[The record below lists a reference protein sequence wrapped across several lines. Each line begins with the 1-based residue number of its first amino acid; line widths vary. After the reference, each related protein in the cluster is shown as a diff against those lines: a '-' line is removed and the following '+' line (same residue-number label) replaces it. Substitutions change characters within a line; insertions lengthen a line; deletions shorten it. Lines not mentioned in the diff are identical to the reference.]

1 MIVSGDKLSLNVRA
15 AVSRRRLVG
24 VRGLTQIRE
33 EREAAAVPHP
43 GLRLGDRLRL
53 VVVGLGISVV
63 PLDTAVNIGFPDI
76 TRSFA
81 LALPMIQWVVI
92 CYVLANAVPM
102 LAFGRVGDMWS
113 HAGVFRLGLLWNGI
127 AFLLCAAA
135 PGFGWLLAAR
145 VLQGIGAGLIISC
158 APALVTGFYPEARR
172 AHALGIFTLMFALG
186 SATGPLIG
194 GVLVARWGWPGVF
207 WFRAPIALGALVL
220 LWRLPASPRAA
231 SERFD
236 LAGAVLLASG
246 LAALLLGLNAVPRLA
261 DGDYLAVP
269 LLAAAGASFAGF
281 ARWEG
286 RAARPIVPVAL
297 FRHAGFAAIVGANT
311 AMYLLTFSVMLF
323 APYYLVRFTDLPL
336 PLAGAVLASGFAA
349 MALASP
355 AAGALIARWRAPPV
369 AVIGAL
375 LTGAGL
381 FLVGFWRPGTPPAVL
396 ASALLVQGCGLGFF
410 QVASLDVVMASLPPT
425 QRGVAGSLAM
435 LTRTVGVVTGAALL
449 TIAFHAVESAVPGGG
464 AAAFLA
470 AYRTLFRAVGLIAA
484 ALAALVAWS
493 ARTSG

>member
-15 AVSRRRLVG
+15 AVSRWRLVG

-33 EREAAAVPHP
+33 EREVAAVPNP
-43 GLRLGDRLRL
+43 GLRLGYRLRL

-231 SERFD
+231 S
-236 LAGAVLLASG
+236 
-246 LAALLLGLNAVPRLA
+246 
-261 DGDYLAVP
+261 
-269 LLAAAGASFAGF
+269 
-281 ARWEG
+281 
-286 RAARPIVPVAL
+286 
-297 FRHAGFAAIVGANT
+297 
-311 AMYLLTFSVMLF
+311 
-323 APYYLVRFTDLPL
+323 
-336 PLAGAVLASGFAA
+336 
-349 MALASP
+349 
-355 AAGALIARWRAPPV
+355 
-369 AVIGAL
+369 
-375 LTGAGL
+375 
-381 FLVGFWRPGTPPAVL
+381 
-396 ASALLVQGCGLGFF
+396 
-410 QVASLDVVMASLPPT
+410 
-425 QRGVAGSLAM
+425 
-435 LTRTVGVVTGAALL
+435 
-449 TIAFHAVESAVPGGG
+449 
-464 AAAFLA
+464 
-470 AYRTLFRAVGLIAA
+470 
-484 ALAALVAWS
+484 
-493 ARTSG
+493 